1 MEPTTPETE
10 PKNNA
15 QDTAAS
21 ADAKD
26 TAAAQSEAVE
36 IAEGAL
42 LTLAKES
49 KYDDARALL
58 ALGANVNTLN
68 EQRESALTL
77 ALGNYDVRMTRLF
90 LRAGADVSK
99 YEDQT
104 GKSLLSV
111 LRHAGSTFKPEEET
125 IACMLLDHGAA
136 ANVRD
141 NLGLPLIARYASLG
155 MLQAVERILEAG
167 ADPNAINPD
176 SKLSALYFAINGDAK
191 SLPVIAAL
199 LEGGANPNGSS
210 EEKTLPLFLAV
221 RQKNLPAAEMLLQAG
236 ADASRTSPD
245 TSMTPLLQ
253 ALKNGQA
260 DMIDLLVAHGADIH
274 ATLPDG
280 ARALDVLVR
289 DNASIEAVQK
299 ALALGAR
306 ADVCRLDDHGAPVE
320 SALHLAVRHKRT
332 EMINEMLKA
341 GADPLVVDGFG
352 YTPLQLAH
360 SMLGGDD
367 AIVDRLRLADGA
379 ARVER
384 ERTYRAAAVD
394 APPPNSPPRPPAP

>member
-1 MEPTTPETE
+1 MEPTPETE
-10 PKNNA
+10 TKKPA
-15 QDTAAS
+15 QDNPAA
-21 ADAKD
+21 
-26 TAAAQSEAVE
+26 SEAVAE
-36 IAEGAL
+36 AVTIADGAL

-58 ALGANVNTLN
+58 ALGANVNALN
-68 EQRESALTL
+68 DQRESALTL
-77 ALGNYDVRMTRLF
+77 ALNNYDVRMTRLF
-90 LRAGADVSK
+90 LRAGADVAK
-99 YEDQT
+99 YEDET

-111 LRHAGSTFKPEEET
+111 LRHAGTTFKPEEET

-141 NLGLPLIARYASLG
+141 NHGLPLVARYASLG
-155 MLQAVERILEAG
+155 MLEAVQRILEAG
-167 ADPNAINPD
+167 ADPNAMNPD

-199 LEGGANPNGSS
+199 LEGGANPNGAND
-210 EEKTLPLFLAV
+210 EKTLPLFLAV

-236 ADASRTSPD
+236 ADASRASPD
-245 TSMTPLLQ
+245 SGMTPLLQ
-253 ALKNGQA
+253 ALKNGQT
-260 DMIDLLVAHGADIH
+260 DMVDLLVKYGADVQ
-274 ATLPDG
+274 AALPDG

-289 DNASIEAVQK
+289 DNADITAVQK

-384 ERTYRAAAVD
+384 ERAYRAAAVD
-394 APPPNSPPRPPAP
+394 TPPPNTPPRRPAP